1 MKSFQPGDLIHLP
14 QNTSLYQYLSDGTP
28 TSVLRLQGPRLAV
41 FCGDGKKDKMA
52 EILYDG
58 EVWNTGIESCY
69 YL

>member
-41 FCGDGKKDKMA
+41 VCGDGKKDKTV
-52 EILYDG
+52 EVLYDG

-69 YL
+69 NL

>member
-1 MKSFQPGDLIHLP
+1 MKSFQPGDLIHFP
-14 QNTSLYQYLSDGTP
+14 QTKSLYQYLSDGTP

-69 YL
+69 NL

>member
-58 EVWNTGIESCY
+58 EV
-69 YL
+69 